1 MQASRVDEQRATK
14 GRALRRMLKQT
25 DLRLLITLLT
35 LVTAV
40 WMFVLIADAV
50 GEGGTQAFD
59 ESVVRTF
66 RDPALPG
73 RVAGS
78 ESLGELARDVTSL
91 GSIPVLTLVILA
103 VVGFLAL
110 SRLYRALLLVIVSA
124 VGGTAWTFLLKELFA
139 RERPRFTVEE
149 VVSTSSFPSGH
160 AALSAVVFLTLAA
173 LLARLVE
180 RRTLRAYIVAVAAL
194 VTAIVGTSR
203 VALGV
208 HYPSDV
214 LAGWTLG
221 LAWALFCWTAMTVL
235 QRRGTVETVE
245 EAHRPIPPRAAEAE
259 AEASPRTQKSP
270 P

>member
-1 MQASRVDEQRATK
+1 
-14 GRALRRMLKQT
+14 MLKQT

-35 LVTAV
+35 MVASV
-40 WMFVLIADAV
+40 WVFVLIADSV

-59 ESVVRTF
+59 DSVVHTF
-66 RDPALPG
+66 RDPSMPG

-78 ESLGELARDVTSL
+78 ETIAELARDVTAL
-91 GSIPVLTLVILA
+91 GSIPVLTFVILA

-110 SRLYRALLLVIVSA
+110 SRLYRALVLVLVSA
-124 VGGTAWTFLLKELFA
+124 IGGTVWTFALKELFA
-139 RERPRFTVEE
+139 RERPRFSLDD

-180 RRTLRAYIVAVAAL
+180 RRTLRAYIVAVAAFA
-194 VTAIVGTSR
+194 TCIVGVSR

-221 LAWALFCWTAMTVL
+221 LSWALFCWTAMMVL

-245 EAHRPIPPRAAEAE
+245 EAHRPSAAPRPDSA
-259 AEASPRTQKSP
+259 
-270 P
+270 